1 MVSRSQVYRCNSCG
15 NIVEVLEAGGGK
27 LVCCGEPM
35 ELLVENTVDAARE
48 KHVPVPEQS
57 DDSIRVQVGSVPHPM
72 QEEHLIQWIE
82 VIADGKVCRRYLEPG
97 QAPEAQFQMNPGEFV
112 VREYCNLHGLWRAES
127 K

>member
-1 MVSRSQVYRCNSCG
+1 MVSRNQVYRCNSCG

-27 LVCCGEPM
+27 LVCCGQPM

-48 KHVPVPEQS
+48 KHVPLAERT
-57 DDSIRVQVGSVPHPM
+57 DDAIRVQVGSVPHPM

-82 VIADGKVCRRYLEPG
+82 VIADGEVCRKYLEPG
-97 QAPEAQFQMNPGEFV
+97 QSPGAQFQMNPAEFV